1 MRSGDVIAGR
11 YRLEEAVGAGGMGE
25 VWRATDLEL
34 RRVVALKRA
43 TTGDSGET
51 RREARI
57 GAGLHHPNVISVFDV
72 VVEDDQR
79 WLVMEYLPARSLA
92 EVCRNSGPI
101 APGLAARIGAQI
113 ATALAAMHAKG
124 MVHRDITQGNI
135 LVAED
140 GTAKLADLGVAMWD
154 QVTLTGSAKTAG
166 TPGYLAPEVLDGHRA
181 TPAADLYS
189 LGVTL
194 SASIEGHPETD
205 ERFTGVLAK
214 LTDADPTHRP
224 TADETARLLGGG
236 SNRLPRRALLVVAG
250 VVVAVALVTTFL
262 VTSAGDDGTTGDAAE
277 PPGSA
282 GGEVPPAGDG
292 ELLFGVGDQIDK
304 AMATELVRESPV
316 GMLTTTY
323 HKPSDLTKMA
333 SWRDTLVPDAYAEGY
348 ALHVVVSDWD
358 TDDPEKTFQTT
369 HGTACGRPHPLSP
382 EFLDHM
388 RALATIFAGQT
399 DGPPLYVTMF
409 QEVNKFA
416 CGEDGSYSGDPTS
429 VAYYEALMDRYL
441 EVRQLIKDIAPNA
454 QVALGWDGYQVE
466 SDHPEYGG
474 GRSMFSHFARVLEV
488 SDYQAVLAKQPY
500 GNIDQVRQS
509 VRILGGYG
517 KVMVAAYGRSDTS
530 GEVVKSDL
538 RTLLADD
545 SIADLTESGLFAWS
559 FNNET
564 VPTRAGRS
572 TLDFVKDVIR
582 RTGEEPR

>member
-1 MRSGDVIAGR
+1 VRSGDVIAGR

-79 WLVMEYLPARSLA
+79 WLVMEYLPARSLT
-92 EVCRNSGPI
+92 EVCRADGPI
-101 APGLAARIGAQI
+101 APDLAARVGAQI
-113 ATALAAMHAKG
+113 AAALAAMHAKG
-124 MVHRDITQGNI
+124 MVHRDITQANI
-135 LVAED
+135 LVTED

-166 TPGYLAPEVLDGHRA
+166 TPGYVAPEVMAGHRA

-194 SASIEGHPETD
+194 SASVEGHPETD
-205 ERFTGVLAK
+205 ERFTGVLAR
-214 LTDADPTHRP
+214 LTDPDPTHRP
-224 TADETARLLGGG
+224 TADEATRLLGGT
-236 SNRLPRRALLVVAG
+236 SNRRPSRTLLVAAG
-250 VVVAVALVTTFL
+250 AVLAAALVTTFL
-262 VTSAGDDGTTGDAAE
+262 VTSAGEDGTAE
-277 PPGSA
+277 PPVSS
-282 GGEVPPAGDG
+282 GGAVPPAGND

-304 AMATELVRESPV
+304 AMATELVRESPI

-323 HKPSDLTKMA
+323 HKPSDLTKLQ
-333 SWRDTLVPDAYAEGY
+333 SWQDTLVPDAYAEGY
-348 ALHVVVSDWD
+348 ALQLIVSNWQE
-358 TDDPEKTFQTT
+358 DDPETTFQTS
-369 HGTACGRPHPLSP
+369 HGLACGRPHPLSN

-388 RALATIFAGQT
+388 RTLATIFAGKA
-399 DGPPLYVTMF
+399 DGPRLYVTVF
-409 QEVNKFA
+409 NEVNKFA
-416 CGEDGSYSGDPTS
+416 CEDGSYSGTPES

-441 EVRQLIKDIAPNA
+441 EVQQLFKDIAPNA
-454 QVALGWDGYQVE
+454 QVALGWDDYQVE
-466 SDHPEYGG
+466 SDHPEVGG
-474 GRSMFSHFARVLEV
+474 GKSMFEHFARVLEV
-488 SDYQAVLAKQPY
+488 SDYQAVLVKLPY

-517 KVMVAAYGRSDTS
+517 KVMVAAYGRQDTS
-530 GEVVKSDL
+530 GEVVESDL
-538 RTLLADD
+538 RTLLAND

-582 RTGEEPR
+582 RTGAEPR